1 MKKYKKIRIFIII
14 TAISGMVYLL
24 KDIYKEDNIR
34 LEENTNKL
42 IENKTKTEIEKNE
55 ENKIEAEK
63 EEFENEI
70 KIVSVAETKNV
81 NDTKESCYTID
92 ENYLGFEVI
101 AKLEIPK
108 IELDTYVLKEYSKEA
123 MDICVTK
130 LWGPNPNEIGNFC
143 IIGHNYKK
151 KNMFSKLINLEIGD
165 NIFLQD
171 KNNKKK
177 EYVVYDIYK
186 VEYDNIEPL
195 NEETLGRREVTLITC
210 VNYTNNRLVIKA
222 RELI

>member
-1 MKKYKKIRIFIII
+1 MKKYKKIRIIIII
-14 TAISGMVYLL
+14 TAISGMLYLL
-24 KDIYKEDNIR
+24 KDIYKEDNVR

-42 IENKTKTEIEKNE
+42 IKNSNETKSEKNE
-55 ENKIEAEK
+55 ENKIEAE
-63 EEFENEI
+63 EEKFGNEI
-70 KIVSVAETKNV
+70 KIVSAEENKNV
-81 NDTKESCYTID
+81 NAAKESSYILD

-108 IELDTYVLKEYSKEA
+108 IKLDTYVLKEYSKEA
-123 MDICVTK
+123 MDLCVTK

-165 NIFLQD
+165 IIFLQD
-171 KNNKKK
+171 KNNKTK

-186 VEYDNIEPL
+186 VEYDNISPL
-195 NEETLGRREVTLITC
+195 NEETQGRREVTLITC

-222 RELI
+222 RELL

>member
-1 MKKYKKIRIFIII
+1 MMKKYKKLRFLIIV
-14 TAISGMVYLL
+14 TAISGMLYLL

-42 IENKTKTEIEKNE
+42 IENKNERSLEKMTETKIVND
-55 ENKIEAEK
+55 IK
-63 EEFENEI
+63 EERN
-70 KIVSVAETKNV
+70 VSKVP
-81 NDTKESCYTID
+81 

-108 IELDTYVLKEYSKEA
+108 IKLDTYVLKEYSKDA
-123 MDICVTK
+123 MDLCITK

-143 IIGHNYKK
+143 IIGHNYQK
-151 KNMFSKLINLEIGD
+151 KNMFSKLVNLEIGD

-171 KNNKKK
+171 KNNKTK

-186 VEYDNIEPL
+186 VKYDNIEPL
-195 NEETLGRREVTLITC
+195 DEETGGKREVTLITC

>member
-1 MKKYKKIRIFIII
+1 MKKYRKIRIFLII

-34 LEENTNKL
+34 LEETTNKL
-42 IENKTKTEIEKNE
+42 VENSNEAKSEKNE
-55 ENKIEAEK
+55 ENEIEAGK
-63 EEFENEI
+63 DEFENEI
-70 KIVSVAETKNV
+70 KIVSVDEIKNV
-81 NDTKESCYTID
+81 NATKESSYTLD

-123 MDICVTK
+123 MDLCVTK

-171 KNNKKK
+171 KNNKTK
-177 EYVVYDIYK
+177 EYIVYDIYK

-195 NEETLGRREVTLITC
+195 NEETLGKREVTLITC

-222 RELI
+222 RELL

>member
-1 MKKYKKIRIFIII
+1 MKKYRKIRIFLII

-42 IENKTKTEIEKNE
+42 IKNSNETKSEKNE
-55 ENKIEAEK
+55 ENKIEAEDV
-63 EEFENEI
+63 ENEI
-70 KIVSVAETKNV
+70 KIVGVDETKNV
-81 NDTKESCYTID
+81 NTTKESSYNLD

-171 KNNKKK
+171 QNNKIK

-222 RELI
+222 RELL

>member
-1 MKKYKKIRIFIII
+1 MKKYRKIRIFLII

-42 IENKTKTEIEKNE
+42 IKNSNETKSEKNE
-55 ENKIEAEK
+55 ENKIEAEDV
-63 EEFENEI
+63 ENEI
-70 KIVSVAETKNV
+70 KIVGVDETKNV
-81 NDTKESCYTID
+81 NTTKESSYNLD

-101 AKLEIPK
+101 AKLEIHK

-171 KNNKKK
+171 QNNKIK

-222 RELI
+222 RELL